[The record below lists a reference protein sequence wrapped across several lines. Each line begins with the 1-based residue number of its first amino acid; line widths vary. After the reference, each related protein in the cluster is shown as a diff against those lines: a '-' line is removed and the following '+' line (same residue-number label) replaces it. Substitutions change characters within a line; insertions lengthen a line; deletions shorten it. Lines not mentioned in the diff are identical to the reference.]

1 MIVAWEKTIS
11 LTSLTSGRSRKTLIC
26 IQTAKVKIPPIQRV
40 RMLMPI
46 RFQICLFLLEDHLD
60 QSDGY
65 LEGVVAIFLYEKR
78 EREDCIAKK

>member
-1 MIVAWEKTIS
+1 
-11 LTSLTSGRSRKTLIC
+11 
-26 IQTAKVKIPPIQRV
+26 
-40 RMLMPI
+40 MPI